1 MNYKKGSGAPS
12 FQPAGTYQFEVVEAV
27 NARSKPNPRY
37 PKGNDMISLTLEIQG
52 GTTVFDHLVDNPKS
66 IWKIDEFVECT
77 QLVVAGDELDASD
90 CLGATG
96 LVKLGLGES
105 NTGRTRN
112 EVLQYM
118 PAEIV
123 RRTATATTAP
133 AKAAAPTMKSGDPAL
148 TPEPDDIPF

>member
-12 FQPAGTYQFEVVEAV
+12 YVKEGTYKFEVVEAV
-27 NARSKPNPRY
+27 NARSS
-37 PKGNDMISLTLEIQG
+37 KGNDMISLVLEVG
-52 GTTVFDHLVDNPKS
+52 NGTSVFDHLVDNPRS
-66 IWKIDEFVECT
+66 IWKIDEFCECT

-96 LVKLGLGES
+96 MVKLGLGES

-112 EVLQYM
+112 EVVQYM
-118 PAEIV
+118 PPEII

-133 AKAAAPTMKSGDPAL
+133 AKPAAP
-148 TPEPDDIPF
+148 PDDLNMEPSEIPF

>member
-12 FQPAGTYQFEVVEAV
+12 FVKAGTYQFEVVEAV
-27 NARSKPNPRY
+27 NSRSKPSPRY
-37 PKGNDMISLTLEIQG
+37 PRGNDMIELTLEVAG
-52 GTTVFDHLVDNPKS
+52 GTTLFDHLVDNPKS
-66 IWKIDEFVECT
+66 IWKIDEFVEAT
-77 QLVVAGDELDASD
+77 GIEPGGDELDASD

-112 EVLQYM
+112 EVVQYL
-118 PAEIV
+118 PPEIV

-133 AKAAAPTMKSGDPAL
+133 ATPAAPTMKHGDPAL